1 MESMKYPPSLFS
13 LKKQRKENVNYE
25 GRVVWNN
32 CAIKGFADIEGLIH
46 QRKKSLSEINGKGR
60 KKEKE
65 GASGV
70 LWIAFLERNCH
81 FDDSTLPENKLRL
94 QYSELIDIFILL
106 QQ

>member
-1 MESMKYPPSLFS
+1 MKAVWFEIIVRLKALQISKVLFI
-13 LKKQRKENVNYE
+13 KE
-25 GRVVWNN
+25 
-32 CAIKGFADIEGLIH
+32 
-46 QRKKSLSEINGKGR
+46 KKSWSEINGKGR